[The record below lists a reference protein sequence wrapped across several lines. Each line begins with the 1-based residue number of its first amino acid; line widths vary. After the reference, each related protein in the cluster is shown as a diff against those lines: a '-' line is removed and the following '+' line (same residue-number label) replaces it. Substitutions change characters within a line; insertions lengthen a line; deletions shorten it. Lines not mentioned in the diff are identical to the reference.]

1 LLDMTAAY
9 AGIANGRWPVRPR
22 GVPQDAD
29 AKAWYDLPG
38 LARGRM
44 GSRETAAMRDLLGAA
59 ITDGTGRA
67 ARLSVPA
74 FGKTGTTQ
82 DHRDAMFIGFAGDL
96 VVGVWVGNDDNSPMK
111 GMTGGGVPARIW
123 RDFMA
128 SALRVSAGA
137 APRNA
142 EPRRVDLP
150 GGGPAVIVEGGEIIL
165 PEEIEAIERS
175 AAEIE
180 GIARRLGGEQGGFE
194 DLATVAREGRRIY
207 EDVGAEFEEVGADPP
222 PEE

>member
-1 LLDMTAAY
+1 MTAAY

-22 GVPQDAD
+22 GVPENAD
-29 AKAWYDLPG
+29 AKAWYDLSG

-44 GSRETAAMRDLLGAA
+44 GRRETAAMRELLGAA

-128 SALRVSAGA
+128 SALSVSAGT
-137 APRNA
+137 APRA
-142 EPRRVDLP
+142 EPRRVIIP
-150 GGGPAVIVEGGEIIL
+150 SGGDASVIFEGGETIL
-165 PEEIEAIERS
+165 SEEIEEIERS

-180 GIARRLGGEQGGFE
+180 GAARRLGDDPRVE
-194 DLATVAREGRRIY
+194 DLATVAREGRRI
-207 EDVGAEFEEVGADPP
+207 VEEVGQEVEEATADPP